1 MRQMRDMRHPLRVL
15 FQAILGATLLTA
27 LIGCG
32 SSDNEKKKEVKVI
45 PERPVEVVFKN
56 MSVVQVKNNLMSAC
70 SQSRLRIIP
79 DRDEIICIRHN
90 IDSRREQMLITL
102 INDDYA
108 RNMTDNIKFVLTP
121 EDKDVRV
128 MGNAYVQF
136 ASPLG
141 VEIDAGVKITRVNL
155 RDDASFS
162 MLEAV
167 VKKATDM
174 QP

>member
-1 MRQMRDMRHPLRVL
+1 MRHMRYMRSPLRL
-15 FQAILGATLLTA
+15 RFQAILGATLLTV
-27 LIGCG
+27 LMGCG
-32 SSDNEKKKEVKVI
+32 SSDNEKKKEVKIV

-56 MSVVQVKNNLMSAC
+56 MSAVQVKNTLMSAC
-70 SQSRLRIIP
+70 SQSRLRIVP
-79 DRDEIICIRHN
+79 DREEILCIRHN
-90 IDSRREQMLITL
+90 IDSRREQMLVTL

-128 MGNAYVQF
+128 VGNAYVQF

-155 RDDASFS
+155 RDDESFS

-167 VKKATDM
+167 VKKATDT